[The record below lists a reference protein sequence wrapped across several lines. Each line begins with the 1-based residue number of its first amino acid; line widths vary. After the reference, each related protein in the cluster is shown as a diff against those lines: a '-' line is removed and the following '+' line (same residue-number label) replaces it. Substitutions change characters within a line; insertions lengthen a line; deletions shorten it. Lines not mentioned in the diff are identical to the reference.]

1 MIEIK
6 AISAAETW
14 QLRHKV
20 MWPNK
25 PLEFV
30 ILPQD
35 EDGIHYGLFEKE
47 CLVSVISLFVDGS
60 EGQFRKFATAKDF
73 QGKGYGSKLLNHLIK
88 EAKLLN
94 ISCLFCSARIT
105 AISFYEKFGMKL
117 ASDIVR
123 KNNKNYV
130 KMKIYLTK

>member
-1 MIEIK
+1 MFEIK
-6 AISAAETW
+6 AITAAETW

-30 ILPQD
+30 ILPED
-35 EDGIHYGLFEKE
+35 EDGFHYGLFEKE
-47 CLVSVISLFVDGS
+47 RLVSVISLFKIGN
-60 EGQFRKFATAKDF
+60 EGLFRKFATDKDF

-94 ISCLFCSARIT
+94 IICLFCSARTT

-123 KNNKNYV
+123 KNGKDYV
-130 KMKIYLTK
+130 KMEIILNE